1 MCTKTDTSK
10 NGHIDDFAGLETG
23 QRASLP
29 TRGRL
34 GVYRIIPRPLYD
46 LLSHVGPSQVD
57 THLLNESGV
66 NEITTRTIAQKG
78 IRDSKRRK
86 TSPEMNYV

>member
-1 MCTKTDTSK
+1 MD
-10 NGHIDDFAGLETG
+10 IDDFAGLETG

-29 TRGRL
+29 PRGRL